1 MYSSRD
7 DRLTT
12 YFSEDFSGF
21 TGGGDFLVKNREE
34 WVAITRQD
42 FAQVKDPIRIELKDL
57 SIQSLADTIAV
68 ATSFFTIQLPIE
80 DHVLSRETARL
91 VLIFRKESAGWKI
104 SHSSISIPYFLVR
117 EGEIYPLKELVDRN
131 QMLDGLIAERTSQ
144 LNEANDNLRRTNE
157 KLAREIAEHK
167 QAGDALQQSNQK
179 IEAIASVSPD
189 GIGIISLD
197 GKLQFVSDKLVKMHG
212 YSIEQRDGYLGRPV
226 LDFIDPSCHER
237 LIDNTR
243 KALAGKSNNKPTE
256 YLAIRKDNS
265 RFTIDVKSTVL
276 LDSNGNPTSILYV
289 ERDITERKQAEADKE
304 KLEAQNRQL
313 QKAES
318 LGRMAGAIAH
328 HFNNQLG
335 VVIGNLEMANDD
347 PPQDAGSV
355 YCLTAAMQ
363 AAWKAAE
370 VSGQMLTYL
379 EETHGKSEPLD
390 LTEVCRRGVPLLR
403 AVLPGEAILETDLP
417 SPGPT
422 INANANQ
429 IQQILTNLVTNAWEA
444 VAEDGHTIHLRVK
457 TVSPAE
463 ITLAHRFPIDWMP
476 RDTAYACLEVTDEG
490 SGIAAKDIENI
501 FDPFFSSKFTG
512 RGLGLPVVL
521 GIVKAH
527 GGVVTVESRS
537 GQGSIFR
544 VFFPVSVEEVRRQPD
559 KALQIQE
566 MEGGGTV
573 LLVDDGE
580 MVRNMAAAMLKRL
593 GFSVLEA
600 KDGVEAVEVFRQRQG
615 EIRFVLCDLTMPR
628 LNGWETL
635 TALRKL
641 SPDLPVIL
649 TSGYDKAQ
657 AMAGDHPELPQVFLG
672 KPYKLKGLDDAIR
685 QALVGNAPTPGSAGS
700 TATKE
705 ERGARGGNRT
715 RTAYSA
721 SGF

>member
-1 MYSSRD
+1 MDAGDYREIRHLFDDYLRMYSSRD

-21 TGGGDFLVKNREE
+21 TGGGDFLVKTREE
-34 WVAITRQD
+34 WVGITRQD

-57 SIQSLADTIAV
+57 SIQLLADTIAV
-68 ATSFFTIQLPIE
+68 ATGFFTIHLPIE

-104 SHSSISIPYFLVR
+104 SHSSISIPYYLVR
-117 EGEIYPLKELVDRN
+117 EGEIYPLKELSDRN
-131 QMLDGLIAERTSQ
+131 QILEELIVERTSQ
-144 LNEANDNLRRTNE
+144 LCEANDNLQRTNDE
-157 KLAREIAEHK
+157 LAKEIAEHK

-179 IEAIASVSPD
+179 IEAITSVSPD

-197 GKLQFVSDKLVKMHG
+197 GKIIFISDKLVEMHG
-212 YSIEQRDGYLGRPV
+212 YSIEETDEYLGRSV
-226 LDFIDPSCHER
+226 LDFIDPSTHKL
-237 LIDNTR
+237 LIDNIR
-243 KALAGKSNNKPTE
+243 KVLSGKSDSKPAE
-256 YLAIRKDNS
+256 YLAIKKDNS
-265 RFTIDVKSTVL
+265 RFNIDVKSTVL
-276 LDSNGNPTSILYV
+276 LDSSGNPTSILYV

-304 KLEAQNRQL
+304 KLEAQNRQF

-318 LGRMAGAIAH
+318 LGRMAEAIAH

-335 VVIGNLEMANDD
+335 VVIGNLEMANEDLAHD
-347 PPQDAGSV
+347 VRPVHS
-355 YCLTAAMQ
+355 LTAAMQ
-363 AAWKAAE
+363 AAGKAAE

-379 EETHGKSEPLD
+379 GQTHGNSEPLD
-390 LTEVCRRGVPLLR
+390 LSEVCRRGVPLLQ
-403 AVLPGEAILETDLP
+403 AVIHAEVMLETELP

-429 IQQILTNLVTNAWEA
+429 IRQVLTNLVTNAWEA
-444 VAEDGHTIHLRVK
+444 TAEDRRTIRLKVK

-463 ITLAHRFPIDWMP
+463 IAMAHRHPIDWMP
-476 RDTAYACLEVTDEG
+476 RDTAYACLEVADAG
-490 SGIAAKDIENI
+490 SGIADKDIENL

-512 RGLGLPVVL
+512 RGLGLSVVL

-544 VFFPVSVEEVRRQPD
+544 VFFPVSVEEVRRRQPD
-559 KALQIQE
+559 KALPTPK

-573 LLVDDGE
+573 VLLVDDEE
-580 MVRNMAAAMLKRL
+580 MVRDMAAAMLTRL

-600 KDGVEAVEVFRQRQG
+600 KDGVEAAEVFRQRQD

-649 TSGYDKAQ
+649 ASGYDKAHV
-657 AMAGDHPELPQVFLG
+657 MAGDHTELPQAFLG
-672 KPYKLKGLDDAIR
+672 KPYKLKELDDAIR
-685 QALVGNAPTPGSAGS
+685 QALVNGKREP
-700 TATKE
+700 
-705 ERGARGGNRT
+705 
-715 RTAYSA
+715 A
-721 SGF
+721 SVIRP

>member
-1 MYSSRD
+1 MDANDYQKIRQLFDDYLRMYSSRD

-21 TGGGDFLVKNREE
+21 TGGGDFLVKNKEE

-42 FAQVKDPIRIELKDL
+42 FAQIKDPIRIELKDL
-57 SIQSLADTIAV
+57 SLQSLADTIAV
-68 ATSFFTIQLPIE
+68 ATSFFTIHLPIK

-104 SHSSISIPYFLVR
+104 SHSSISIPYYLVR

-131 QMLDGLIAERTSQ
+131 RMLDGIIAERTRQ
-144 LNEANDNLRRTNE
+144 LHEANDKLRQTNAE
-157 KLAREIAEHK
+157 LAREIAEHK
-167 QAGDALQQSNQK
+167 RAGDALQQSNQK
-179 IEAIASVSPD
+179 IEAIASLSPD
-189 GIGIISLD
+189 GIGILSLD
-197 GKLQFVSDKLVKMHG
+197 GKIQFVSDKILKMHG
-212 YSIEQRDGYLGRPV
+212 YSIEHTDENLGRPV
-226 LDFIDPSCHER
+226 LDFIDPSSREL
-237 LIDNTR
+237 LIANIR
-243 KALAGKSNNKPTE
+243 KVLAGQSNDKPTE
-256 YLAIRKDNS
+256 YLAIKKDDS

-276 LDSNGNPTSILYV
+276 LDSNGNPESILYV

-347 PPQDAGSV
+347 LRKGAGSV
-355 YCLTAAMQ
+355 DSLTAAMR
-363 AAWKAAE
+363 AAGKAAE

-379 EETHGKSEPLD
+379 GETHGKSYPLD
-390 LTEVCRRGVPLLR
+390 LSEVCRRGVPLLR
-403 AVLPGEAILETDLP
+403 VVLSGEVILETEFP

-429 IQQILTNLVTNAWEA
+429 IQQILTSLVTNAWEA
-444 VAEDGHTIHLRVK
+444 VAEDGRTIRLGVK

-463 ITLAHRFPIDWMP
+463 IAIAHRYPIDWQP
-476 RDTAYACLEVTDEG
+476 RDTTYACLEVSDDG
-490 SGIAAKDIENI
+490 SGIAGKDIENI

-521 GIVKAH
+521 GIMKAY
-527 GGVVTVESRS
+527 GGGVTVESRS

-544 VFFPVSVEEVRRQPD
+544 VYFPVSAEEARRQPE
-559 KALQIQE
+559 KEIQTSK
-566 MEGGGTV
+566 MEAGGTV
-573 LLVDDGE
+573 LLVDDEE
-580 MVRNMAAAMLKRL
+580 MVRDMAAAMLKRL
-593 GFSVLEA
+593 GFFVLEA
-600 KDGVEAVEVFRQRQG
+600 KDGGEAVELFRQRQG

-657 AMAGDHPELPQVFLG
+657 AMAGDHAESPQVFLG
-672 KPYKLKGLDDAIR
+672 KPYRLKELGDAIR
-685 QALVGNAPTPGSAGS
+685 QALVYR
-700 TATKE
+700 K
-705 ERGARGGNRT
+705 
-715 RTAYSA
+715 
-721 SGF
+721 